1 MDIGAIIIIIII
13 SALLVLTFYIIGLY
27 NRLIDAKNR
36 IEDQFTQ
43 IDLEL
48 KKKIDLISSLVEIV
62 KDYAKHEEK
71 IINELTTVC
80 NKVEKAKNINDKIL
94 ASNNMN
100 RALNRIFALTDTYS
114 DLKKN
119 KNFLSLQNKLEESDD
134 RINYARTF
142 YNDVVLD
149 YNNLR
154 EQFPSNLIA
163 KIFKFNEIN
172 YYK

>member
-1 MDIGAIIIIIII
+1 MDIVAIIIIILI
-13 SALLVLTFYIIGLY
+13 SILLVVTFYIIGLY

-48 KKKIDLISSLVEIV
+48 RHKIELTNSIIEIV
-62 KDYAKHEEK
+62 NKMTKHEEK
-71 IINELTTVC
+71 IINELSQGI
-80 NKVEKAKNINDKIL
+80 NKYEKTKNINDKINT
-94 ASNNMN
+94 SNNIN
-100 RALNRIFALTDTYS
+100 KQLFKIFNLKETYT

-119 KNFLSLQNKLEESDD
+119 KNFISLQEKIENIDD
-134 RINYARTF
+134 KINYARTF

-154 EQFPSNLIA
+154 EQFPSNLVA
-163 KIFKFNEIN
+163 KVFKFKEIN

>member
-1 MDIGAIIIIIII
+1 MDIVAIIIIILI
-13 SALLVLTFYIIGLY
+13 SLLLVVTFYIIGLY
-27 NRLIDAKNR
+27 NSLIDAKNR

-48 KKKIDLISSLVEIV
+48 NNKIELANSIIEIV
-62 KDYAKHEEK
+62 SKTTKHEEK
-71 IINELTTVC
+71 TINELSQWL
-80 NKVEKAKNINDKIL
+80 NKYEKSKNINDKIN
-94 ASNNMN
+94 ASNNIN
-100 RALNRIFALTDTYS
+100 KQLYKVYNLKETYI

-119 KNFLSLQNKLEESDD
+119 KNFILLQEKIENIDD
-134 RINYARTF
+134 KINYARTF

-154 EQFPSNLIA
+154 EQFPSNLVA
-163 KIFKFNEIN
+163 KTFKFKEIN

>member
-1 MDIGAIIIIIII
+1 MDIGAIIIIILI
-13 SALLVLTFYIIGLY
+13 SILLVVTFYIIGLY

-48 KKKIDLISSLVEIV
+48 RGKIELTNSIIEIV
-62 KDYAKHEEK
+62 GKVAKHEEK
-71 IINELTTVC
+71 ITSELLQGIN
-80 NKVEKAKNINDKIL
+80 KYEKAKNINDKIN
-94 ASNNMN
+94 ASNNIN
-100 RALNRIFALTDTYS
+100 KQLFKIFNLKETYT

-119 KNFLSLQNKLEESDD
+119 KNFISLQEKIENIDD
-134 RINYARTF
+134 KINYARTF

-154 EQFPSNLIA
+154 EQFPSNLVA
-163 KIFKFNEIN
+163 KVFKFKEIN